1 MSNVREGES
10 TAKSP
15 DTLCPPLSARADV
28 PQPSPRHSRLPHPS
42 QKCTLGAGEVGA
54 SAKPTICRRL
64 EINDRPKPSG
74 SPSHSAASVGSA
86 DGSAQPSLLFFFFLL
101 PPFSPKIRARET
113 PASHAG
119 VCLGETVCV
128 GVVGRGGGTWSGF
141 VSVERSP
148 LLRGVGRWNGV
159 VKAAVSQLI
168 TAANFAE
175 LENRGGSKG
184 GGVGG

>member
-28 PQPSPRHSRLPHPS
+28 PQPSPRRSRLPHPS

-86 DGSAQPSLLFFFFLL
+86 DGSAQPSLLFFFFFPPL
-101 PPFSPKIRARET
+101 PENPCARD
-113 PASHAG
+113 PCQSCRSVPPRDG
-119 VCLGETVCV
+119 VCWGWV
-128 GVVGRGGGTWSGF
+128 GGGGLGVDLFRWS
-141 VSVERSP
+141 
-148 LLRGVGRWNGV
+148 
-159 VKAAVSQLI
+159 AALYSGEWAGG
-168 TAANFAE
+168 TAW
-175 LENRGGSKG
+175 
-184 GGVGG
+184 